1 MGNIA
6 FCVLKYKHHYL
17 QRGKT
22 MGTRYLLLR
31 RMLTLLFLICL
42 PGHLP
47 AAELPDVVRHEAQYL
62 DGAVSVTVEWQSAN
76 PVTKVRVTAGREQK
90 ETQVDEFDNRR
101 NPQGYQGEVTVQV
114 PFYQQSGQ
122 GAIPYLIQ
130 LEDDTHQKSAPVN
143 GRITVP
149 AAAAVS
155 SPYPLPPRDDNWGR
169 ENIRTGMVLGP
180 QTPGEA
186 RAGDMIDKL
195 LVVMDRFDTAPGI
208 EEIKVNLHGPDNVSF
223 STRASDDKGLR
234 EVRFRVVD
242 GNGLLVGLQSLT
254 NLGKVWQGTSQTFAL
269 GGGSFRVI
277 AQAIDSAGNT
287 SKEQSAPFVLS
298 GEPRE
303 LPQLQETGA
312 IAQGQG
318 SPLPPAV
325 YPRQETVPAF
335 DQPLPTSQQVPSY
348 PDQGAPAPMPSP
360 SPYGVAPVPDLP
372 PAVPQPVPLPPSVT
386 MPEPVPVPDPSVGT
400 MNTPPPPA
408 R

>member
-1 MGNIA
+1 MRPFNLLVIHVVTTL
-6 FCVLKYKHHYL
+6 VLA
-17 QRGKT
+17 
-22 MGTRYLLLR
+22 
-31 RMLTLLFLICL
+31 CL
-42 PGHLP
+42 PGLLA

-62 DGAVSVTVEWQSAN
+62 DGVVSVTVEWQSAN

-90 ETQVDEFDNRR
+90 ETPVDEFDNRR

-114 PFYQQSGQ
+114 PLYQQSGQ
-122 GAIPYLIQ
+122 GAIPYIIQ
-130 LEDDTHQKSAPVN
+130 LEDDTRQRSALVN
-143 GRITVP
+143 GSITVP
-149 AAAAVS
+149 VASVS
-155 SPYPLPPRDDNWGR
+155 SPYAPPPRDDNWGR

-208 EEIKVNLHGPDNVSF
+208 DEIKVNLHGPNNVSF
-223 STRASDDKGLR
+223 STKASDDKGLR

-242 GNGLLVGLQSLT
+242 GRGLLVGFQSLT
-254 NLGKVWQGTSQTFAL
+254 NLGKVWQGTSQTFVL

-287 SKEQSAPFVLS
+287 SKEQSATFTLA

-312 IAQGQG
+312 ITPG
-318 SPLPPAV
+318 SGSLQTPAV

-335 DQPLPTSQQVPSY
+335 AQPLPSSQQVPS
-348 PDQGAPAPMPSP
+348 PDQGVPSSMPSP
-360 SPYGVAPVPDLP
+360 TPYGVTPVPDLP
-372 PAVPQPVPLPPSVT
+372 PVAPQPVPLPPSVT

-400 MNTPPPPA
+400 TNTLPPPA

>member
-1 MGNIA
+1 
-6 FCVLKYKHHYL
+6 
-17 QRGKT
+17 

-31 RMLTLLFLICL
+31 RILTLLFLACL
-42 PGHLP
+42 PGRLP

-90 ETQVDEFDNRR
+90 ETPVDEFDNRR

-114 PFYQQSGQ
+114 PFYQLSGQ
-122 GAIPYLIQ
+122 AVIPYLIQ
-130 LEDDTHQKSAPVN
+130 LEDDTHQKSALVN

-149 AAAAVS
+149 VAAVS
-155 SPYPLPPRDDNWGR
+155 SPYPSPPRDDNWGR

-180 QTPGEA
+180 QPPGEA

-208 EEIKVNLHGPDNVSF
+208 DEIKVNLHGPDNVSF
-223 STRASDDKGLR
+223 TTRASDDKGLR
-234 EVRFRVVD
+234 EVRFRIVD
-242 GNGLLVGLQSLT
+242 GRGQLVGFQSLT
-254 NLGKVWQGTSQTFAL
+254 DLGKVWQGTSQTFTL

-287 SKEQSAPFVLS
+287 SKEQGAPFVLR

-303 LPQLQETGA
+303 LPQLQEAGA
-312 IAQGQG
+312 IAPGPA
-318 SPLPPAV
+318 SPQPTAA

-335 DQPLPTSQQVPSY
+335 DQPLPSPQQVPSY
-348 PDQGAPAPMPSP
+348 PDQGVPAPMPSP
-360 SPYGVAPVPDLP
+360 TQYGIPPVPELP
-372 PAVPQPVPLPPSVT
+372 PVAPQPVPLPPSVT
-386 MPEPVPVPDPSVGT
+386 MPEPVPVPDPSIGT
-400 MNTPPPPA
+400 TSTLPPPA